1 MLFGRI
7 NLSGTGIN
15 RPETVLWLQQI
26 SKSWT
31 PTNFQQWSS
40 DEMLQEVANKTKI
53 TGLQIIYFLNVF
65 FSRSLSC
72 ILRFAHILLSFF
84 GSDKLLK
91 NSEVYCN
98 AKVKGTLIVKFT
110 QP

>member
-65 FSRSLSC
+65 F
-72 ILRFAHILLSFF
+72 F
-84 GSDKLLK
+84 
-91 NSEVYCN
+91 
-98 AKVKGTLIVKFT
+98 KVSVMYT
-110 QP
+110 